1 MNDFPVVCI
10 FGAKDVKLMSEDAP
24 PFETRELDCRCYDD
38 DAKLNEILAKDR
50 PGAIVS
56 VGKTDDFKNLLAAPF
71 FIRKMW
77 LHFDDMETLRESGQ
91 KVFMCYLHNAINDRD
106 DIPLVSVFTP
116 TYKSGERIF
125 RPFLSLLS
133 QTYKDFEWV
142 IVDDSDDE
150 DETFKMLTKMAEKD
164 YRIRVYKADRRSGRI
179 GNVKRTACGLA
190 RGKFLVELDHDDELT
205 PKALEWIVQAFEAHP
220 EVGAL
225 YTDGAECF
233 EDGTPVNYPV
243 GWGFGYGKYR
253 TEYHGGMKFEV
264 IDSPNLNPKTIRH
277 IVAAPNHA
285 RAWRKSFYDSTG
297 HRDGLAVADD
307 YELILRSFLFTRVL
321 HIPRMAYLQ
330 YRNSQ
335 GNAHQFRNQ
344 EIQRLVRNISTAYD
358 EKIHKRFEE
367 LGVDDFVYRL
377 GKNMSFFQRMNI
389 PNPEVE
395 QHCTITF
402 EPKD

>member
-1 MNDFPVVCI
+1 
-10 FGAKDVKLMSEDAP
+10 
-24 PFETRELDCRCYDD
+24 
-38 DAKLNEILAKDR
+38 
-50 PGAIVS
+50 
-56 VGKTDDFKNLLAAPF
+56 
-71 FIRKMW
+71 
-77 LHFDDMETLRESGQ
+77 
-91 KVFMCYLHNAINDRD
+91 
-106 DIPLVSVFTP
+106 
-116 TYKSGERIF
+116 
-125 RPFLSLLS
+125 
-133 QTYKDFEWV
+133 
-142 IVDDSDDE
+142 
-150 DETFKMLTKMAEKD
+150 
-164 YRIRVYKADRRSGRI
+164 
-179 GNVKRTACGLA
+179 
-190 RGKFLVELDHDDELT
+190 
-205 PKALEWIVQAFEAHP
+205 
-220 EVGAL
+220 
-225 YTDGAECF
+225 
-233 EDGTPVNYPV
+233 
-243 GWGFGYGKYR
+243 
-253 TEYHGGMKFEV
+253 MKFEV